1 MTIIII
7 SSAFS
12 ALILFCIAERWCEHR
27 EQKAFN
33 TGYACGY
40 SDGKEDAK

>member
-33 TGYACGY
+33 NGYVTGY
-40 SDGKEDAK
+40 SDGKEDAR

>member
-12 ALILFCIAERWCEHR
+12 ALVLFCIAERWCEYR
-27 EQKAFN
+27 ESKAFN
-33 TGYACGY
+33 TGYVTGY

>member
-12 ALILFCIAERWCEHR
+12 ALILFCIAERWCEYR
-27 EQKAFN
+27 ESKAFN
-33 TGYACGY
+33 NGYACGY
-40 SDGKEDAK
+40 SDGKEDSR